1 MAIIVASLGIIQ
13 TLVGTE
19 HVLTAINSAGVY
31 VYTTDITSFVAGD
44 HMTLR
49 ITEAMR
55 SGDPL
60 RLIYLASYAN
70 CQTTL
75 LKASVPLVTAYQAQ
89 FTANCTSS
97 GVSSSGAGSNGPQII
112 WRVLNVN

>member
-1 MAIIVASLGIIQ
+1 MPVTVASQSILQ
-13 TLVGTE
+13 TRVGTE
-19 HVLTAINSAGVY
+19 HLLTTVYSAGVY
-31 VYTTDITSFVAGD
+31 VYTTDATSFVAGD

-49 ITEAMR
+49 MTEAVR

-60 RLIYLASYAN
+60 RLAYMASYAN

-75 LKASVPLVTAYQAQ
+75 LKASIPLVTAYQAQ

-97 GVSSSGAGSNGPQII
+97 GVSSSGTGSNGPQII